1 MSHGELRTE
10 LCGAK
15 SLRENGL
22 PNLRIF
28 FLAVR
33 ENYFQ
38 ESKREGGGSPEQRF
52 RKKASHDCECLCPQ
66 GHHRVPGSS
75 TNLLWDQ
82 GTFTLTGEDLSNLS
96 VFWWIG
102 LVSHLMAAKSMWQQE
117 V

>member
-1 MSHGELRTE
+1 LSHGELRTE

-66 GHHRVPGSS
+66 GHHRVPRSS
-75 TNLLWDQ
+75 TTLPWDQ
-82 GTFTLTGEDLSNLS
+82 GTFTLTSEGRDLSNLPG
-96 VFWWIG
+96 FWWIG
-102 LVSHLMAAKSMWQQE
+102 LVSDLMFAKSM
-117 V
+117 